1 MGFQFQ
7 FPASILKGKSM
18 KKKFSRR
25 DLLGTMT
32 AGAVSAAAASV
43 FPKAHFAMAQDVS
56 PSASA
61 QTPASALNVN
71 PAGRPIY
78 GDPRIRG
85 PFPILS
91 TPYREDG
98 TVDFDVLARSA
109 QFVDWCG
116 SPGMIW
122 PQSGDSL
129 DLLTMKEKL
138 EGMEALADA
147 MKGRKSALCLGVQGR
162 NTEEMLIYARHA
174 EKLDVPCIIS
184 RPPDDGKTQED
195 MRDYW
200 RALAKVT
207 NRPVILQTTGG
218 TTYRG
223 PAPSVELL
231 IDLAKESP
239 WFGYVK
245 EEAAN
250 TWQRMKLL
258 IEAKPTIK
266 TVFSAWGGFA
276 WLHQSRLG
284 TEGLITE
291 RAVYADLL
299 AKIWDFMERE
309 DRVKAAD
316 AFSRLLMMLNLKE
329 TIPCNQL
336 RGFHLYVWMK
346 RGIFKNMISREYGP
360 KNAIPEKPILREM
373 KLTDDAVAEIDS
385 RFEALRPYLRE
396 GTFT

>member
-1 MGFQFQ
+1 
-7 FPASILKGKSM
+7 
-18 KKKFSRR
+18 
-25 DLLGTMT
+25 
-32 AGAVSAAAASV
+32 
-43 FPKAHFAMAQDVS
+43 
-56 PSASA
+56 
-61 QTPASALNVN
+61 
-71 PAGRPIY
+71 
-78 GDPRIRG
+78 
-85 PFPILS
+85 
-91 TPYREDG
+91 
-98 TVDFDVLARSA
+98 
-109 QFVDWCG
+109 
-116 SPGMIW
+116 MIW

-231 IDLAKESP
+231 IDLAKGSP

-258 IEAKPTIK
+258 IEAKPVIK